1 LNLSNTLFNLGKKI
15 LVISL
20 KDSKNES
27 LNNYKFANELIE
39 IQNSGRLLNR
49 WIDFTKKIIP
59 LIKQHQSSYIIA
71 SDLYSLPGAA
81 ISKNSSILIYDSRE
95 IYSALASLNKRILS
109 QFIIS
114 RIEKLFLTKV
124 NKIIVSG
131 ELDKFYLQHKL
142 TDKLPYTIIKNLPP
156 FREIQKNNF
165 IREKYHLDNDS
176 IVLIYQGVVL
186 NGRGLIPILKALSK
200 LENTYLFIIGENFIK
215 DKIIS
220 EAKSHKIL
228 NKVLLMDAVDYE
240 NLHPITCSADIGLA
254 LFEPVGDS
262 YKLALPNKLFEYC
275 MAGIPVLAS
284 NLVAINGVIA
294 DYGIGALVNDVYNI
308 DEISEKILF
317 LNNKSNKEEIIK
329 NIMKAKN
336 ELSYQ
341 SQENIIRELIN

>member
-1 LNLSNTLFNLGKKI
+1 
-15 LVISL
+15 
-20 KDSKNES
+20 
-27 LNNYKFANELIE
+27 
-39 IQNSGRLLNR
+39 
-49 WIDFTKKIIP
+49 
-59 LIKQHQSSYIIA
+59 
-71 SDLYSLPGAA
+71 
-81 ISKNSSILIYDSRE
+81 
-95 IYSALASLNKRILS
+95 
-109 QFIIS
+109 
-114 RIEKLFLTKV
+114 
-124 NKIIVSG
+124 
-131 ELDKFYLQHKL
+131 
-142 TDKLPYTIIKNLPP
+142 
-156 FREIQKNNF
+156 
-165 IREKYHLDNDS
+165 
-176 IVLIYQGVVL
+176 
-186 NGRGLIPILKALSK
+186 
-200 LENTYLFIIGENFIK
+200 
-215 DKIIS
+215 
-220 EAKSHKIL
+220 
-228 NKVLLMDAVDYE
+228 MDAVDYE